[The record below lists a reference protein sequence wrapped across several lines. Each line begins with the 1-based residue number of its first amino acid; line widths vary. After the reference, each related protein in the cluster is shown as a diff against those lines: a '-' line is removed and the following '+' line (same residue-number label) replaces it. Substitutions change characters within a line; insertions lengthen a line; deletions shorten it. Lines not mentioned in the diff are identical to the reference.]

1 MLGKV
6 LCHRQSFATDFRAC
20 IELEMSRAFDFKLSD
35 MNTSEA
41 GQNEE
46 ALRKNATFFADNDWY
61 KLNQHRL
68 ETYRLIADS
77 ATHEVESAQ
86 SLLDI
91 GNGGVFI
98 FPIDRIPHV
107 EAIDVFVEESFSQRY
122 PNVGWRAMNIL
133 DLEDQERFDTI
144 VAINCLHH
152 VVGSDVE
159 QCYRNLGRILSVIF
173 RALQGGGKLA
183 LLEST
188 VPAWF
193 LKFYKPLYPFLLKIW
208 PLKHPPTF
216 QYDFREIHAAALQ
229 AGFERVEMA
238 WIPKVGNIMTLG
250 FEVPGWLSP
259 IRIGKFVYRKPKKL
273 SAPQNAIV

>member
-1 MLGKV
+1 
-6 LCHRQSFATDFRAC
+6 
-20 IELEMSRAFDFKLSD
+20 
-35 MNTSEA
+35 MNASET

-46 ALRKNATFFADNDWY
+46 ALQKNAAFFAENEWY
-61 KLNQHRL
+61 KSNQNRL
-68 ETYRLIADS
+68 ETYQLIADS
-77 ATHEVESAQ
+77 AAHEVEGAQ
-86 SLLDI
+86 ALLDI

-107 EAIDVFVEESFSQRY
+107 EAIDLFIEKSFAQRY
-122 PNVGWRAMNIL
+122 PKVGWRAMNVL
-133 DLEDQERFDTI
+133 DLEDRERFDTI

-152 VVGSDVE
+152 VVGSDVG
-159 QCYRNLGRILSVIF
+159 QCYRNLALILSVVY
-173 RALQGGGKLA
+173 RALQSGGKLV

-193 LKFYKPLYPFLLKIW
+193 LKIYKLLYPFLLKVW

-216 QYDFREIHAAALQ
+216 QYHFREIHAAALQ
-229 AGFERVEMA
+229 TGFERVEMA

-259 IRIGKFVYRKPKKL
+259 IRIGKFVYRKP
-273 SAPQNAIV
+273 

>member
-1 MLGKV
+1 M
-6 LCHRQSFATDFRAC
+6 
-20 IELEMSRAFDFKLSD
+20 I
-35 MNTSEA
+35 TSEA

-46 ALRKNATFFADNDWY
+46 ALRKNAAFFSENEWY
-61 KLNQHRL
+61 KSNQNRL
-68 ETYRLIADS
+68 ETYRLIAD
-77 ATHEVESAQ
+77 AAAHEVETAQ

-91 GNGGVFI
+91 GNGGLFI
-98 FPIDRIPHV
+98 FPIEHIPLV

-122 PNVGWRAMNIL
+122 PKVRWRAMNIL

-159 QCYRNLGRILSVIF
+159 QCYRNLSRILSVIF

-188 VPAWF
+188 VPPWF
-193 LKFYKPLYPFLLKIW
+193 LKIYKPLYPLLLKIW

-216 QYDFREIHAAALQ
+216 QYNFREIHAAAVQ

-250 FEVPGWLSP
+250 FEIPGWLSP
-259 IRIGKFVYRKPKKL
+259 TRIGKFVYRKPGKASTAQ
-273 SAPQNAIV
+273 SATT